1 MKWDFNTPVHE
12 NLTLKA
18 KWKKKAEGT
27 TSKEETTTAAKKPKI
42 EKEKKPKKK
51 SKTSWSYREVAER
64 RARKKTG
71 EGWGTAE
78 EGTAQTGEESKVMWI
93 ICFMAGA
100 AGVMTGVARR
110 RKQR

>member
-27 TSKEETTTAAKKPKI
+27 TSKEETTTAAKKPKK

-51 SKTSWSYREVAER
+51 TKTSGTIEKWQSAEPGKRREKDGEPQRKGLHRPERKARSCGSYAV
-64 RARKKTG
+64 
-71 EGWGTAE
+71 
-78 EGTAQTGEESKVMWI
+78 
-93 ICFMAGA
+93 C
-100 AGVMTGVARR
+100 
-110 RKQR
+110 